1 MRNSQSE
8 ISSNQIGKPGY
19 AASLS
24 LQRQSSAME
33 RILTFIAIIF
43 ITIACNQSPSSER
56 PRAKSASDSLMNDV
70 MDGHNKAMAKLSRLH
85 ETQKKCQ
92 QMADSISRLPAGS
105 QKNSASYKIRLDS
118 ALSRLNFADYAMDKW
133 MNEFNM
139 DSESNDIDKRIK
151 YLQSEKVKISKVRDV
166 ITSSLQKAD
175 SLIKK

>member
-1 MRNSQSE
+1 MTE
-8 ISSNQIGKPGY
+8 
-19 AASLS
+19 
-24 LQRQSSAME
+24 
-33 RILTFIAIIF
+33 
-43 ITIACNQSPSSER
+43 
-56 PRAKSASDSLMNDV
+56 V

-85 ETQKKCQ
+85 ETQKKLQ
-92 QMADSISRLPAGS
+92 QMADSVSHLPAAS
-105 QKNSASYKIRLDS
+105 QRNSASYKIQLDS

-139 DSESNDIDKRIK
+139 DSESNDVDRRIK